1 MLIIETTQTMVTT
14 QPNLILQLVKDGFS
28 LKVVEEGKVVY
39 EINPPRLERENKNRV
54 VDCMYLVDEYLIP
67 VNEDEVS
74 NNSVSE
80 SVPEGYEELPPIK
93 FGYNLSYR
101 QNQSL
106 ES

>member
-1 MLIIETTQTMVTT
+1 MLIKEITQTMVTT

-93 FGYNLSYR
+93 FGFNLSYR